1 MTLHPDMTVDHFTF
15 TIMTGWNMS
24 ALFPFFLSER
34 AKYFFVQLTWGDYR
48 DTYHQRQQ
56 PILKLLC
63 YGKFK
68 SL

>member
-34 AKYFFVQLTWGDYR
+34 AKYFFLYS
-48 DTYHQRQQ
+48 
-56 PILKLLC
+56 
-63 YGKFK
+63 
-68 SL
+68 SLGETTQTHTIKDSSLF

>member
-34 AKYFFVQLTWGDYR
+34 AKYFFCTTHLGR
-48 DTYHQRQQ
+48 LQRHI
-56 PILKLLC
+56 PSKTAAYFEAAMLREV
-63 YGKFK
+63 
-68 SL
+68 